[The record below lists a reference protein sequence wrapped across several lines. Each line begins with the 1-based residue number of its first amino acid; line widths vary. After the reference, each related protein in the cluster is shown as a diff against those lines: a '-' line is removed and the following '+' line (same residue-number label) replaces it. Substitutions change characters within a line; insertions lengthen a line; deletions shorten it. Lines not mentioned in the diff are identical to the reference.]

1 MSDFEILLGVGRVIL
16 MFGTA
21 PMLIVA
27 AVLVVSHQDEKDN
40 AAAYLDDCRRL
51 GNVAAAA
58 SGLGVGVLLRL
69 AWFSWNHP
77 IGTLTWPV
85 VAAVIS
91 ALVAVIGLGL
101 LTRWKRTGPL
111 FVALGGLFGFSSS
124 FAVDAGFYD
133 DTGMW
138 GVGYLILLIC
148 AGLALAVIA
157 SGVVLL
163 RTRMS
168 RSSTRSPTT
177 PG

>member
-1 MSDFEILLGVGRVIL
+1 MSDLDTLLGVGRVIL
-16 MFGTA
+16 MYGAA
-21 PMLIVA
+21 PLLIVA
-27 AVLVVSHQDEKDN
+27 AVLVVFHRDEMDN
-40 AAAYLDDCRRL
+40 AASNLDDGRRM
-51 GNVAAAA
+51 GNVAATA
-58 SGLGVGVLLRL
+58 SGLGVGVLLWL
-69 AWFSWNHP
+69 AWFSWNDP
-77 IGTLTWPV
+77 IGALTWPI

-138 GVGYLILLIC
+138 GVGYLILLVC

-163 RTRMS
+163 RTRT
-168 RSSTRSPTT
+168 SSSPT
-177 PG
+177 G